1 MASEAK
7 ISNRPSRRTAWGG
20 EIYRNIESGD
30 FDEKFLQTKSEFL
43 HTTKAL
49 TRYLFE
55 VITAGDY
62 NIIIESYCYYK
73 LLAITLMNFR
83 DLFRIFNNV

>member
-1 MASEAK
+1 MALEAK
-7 ISNRPSRRTAWGG
+7 ILNRPSRRTAWGG

-49 TRYLFE
+49 TRYLLE
-55 VITAGDY
+55 VNMIF
-62 NIIIESYCYYK
+62 S
-73 LLAITLMNFR
+73 